1 MKTFEKELNWVAK
14 SVNADVTDTVDV
26 QRTKVATFKE
36 LNRTDPAQH
45 KLHFKL
51 ISLFEGTQEKKDE
64 EDENSI
70 GISSD
75 GLYDIT
81 VKAFKILVIENE
93 VFTEKDKKEFLND
106 SIALLEFGMWLFKE
120 KFTPFFSS
128 LKLN

>member
-1 MKTFEKELNWVAK
+1 MKTFERELSWVAK
-14 SVNADVTDTVDV
+14 TVNADVTDTVDV
-26 QRTKVATFKE
+26 TRTKVATFKE
-36 LNRTDPAQH
+36 LNRNDPSQH

-51 ISLFEGTQEKKDE
+51 ISLFEGTEVKKEDDE
-64 EDENSI
+64 ESSI

-81 VKAFKILVIENE
+81 VKAFKTLIVENDS
-93 VFTEKDKKEFLND
+93 FTEKDKKEFLSD

-128 LKLN
+128 LRLS